1 MVYALFEIVY
11 YGLLSDHHDSTKLI
25 DVVENI
31 SDFVDDG
38 MIEEIASVYAD
49 KGYDSGTIRNYLK
62 NRNIVPCIPKRN
74 YKTNNK
80 QSPHQNNY
88 NKTRFVVES
97 ILCLVEKWIS

>member
-1 MVYALFEIVY
+1 MIV
-11 YGLLSDHHDSTKLI
+11 SKLI

-38 MIEEIASVYAD
+38 MIEEIALVYAD

-62 NRNIVPCIPKRN
+62 NRNIVPCIPKRI

-80 QSPHQNNY
+80 NHPIIVITY
-88 NKTRFVVES
+88 KTNVCINDSWLKEWKS
-97 ILCLVEKWIS
+97 YE